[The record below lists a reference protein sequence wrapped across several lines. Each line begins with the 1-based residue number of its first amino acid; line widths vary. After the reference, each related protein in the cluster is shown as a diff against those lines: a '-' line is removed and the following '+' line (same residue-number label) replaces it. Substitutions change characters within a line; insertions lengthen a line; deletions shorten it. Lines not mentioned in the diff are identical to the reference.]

1 MESYKASLFLLTALS
16 EYEARGQKSSKEEKS
31 VLYSRKYEPPLT
43 TSRDDIRNQMENP
56 MKVSETT
63 ASNFV
68 DTARVYST
76 SEEDLELEDIPLHG
90 ILQLNLNSGGIGHA
104 SQRDRTMFQPESA
117 NPDINNTVDSTQTI
131 YRQLILPSHHSS
143 LMLGDMTLSL
153 LPQQLV
159 YGAAAEIVNEIVLDK
174 YDRKASDN
182 DSVTAQFSSDEGT
195 WSDDYI
201 NSRRRQE
208 DIIRQL
214 T

>member
-1 MESYKASLFLLTALS
+1 
-16 EYEARGQKSSKEEKS
+16 
-31 VLYSRKYEPPLT
+31 
-43 TSRDDIRNQMENP
+43 
-56 MKVSETT
+56 
-63 ASNFV
+63 
-68 DTARVYST
+68 
-76 SEEDLELEDIPLHG
+76 
-90 ILQLNLNSGGIGHA
+90 
-104 SQRDRTMFQPESA
+104 
-117 NPDINNTVDSTQTI
+117 
-131 YRQLILPSHHSS
+131 
-143 LMLGDMTLSL
+143 MLGDMTLSL